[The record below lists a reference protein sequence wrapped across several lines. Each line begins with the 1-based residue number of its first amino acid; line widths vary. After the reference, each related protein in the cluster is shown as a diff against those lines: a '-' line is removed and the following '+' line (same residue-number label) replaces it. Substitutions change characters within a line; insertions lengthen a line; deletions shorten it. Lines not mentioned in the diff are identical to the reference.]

1 MRTPTAVEFLDAWER
16 GFDARQVERGLE
28 LLAIA
33 RPDLAREQLADLS
46 IGARDAALLSLR
58 ETAFGP
64 DMTALVHCP
73 SCGEPLE
80 LAFTTADLRADTPAN
95 PPPLTLQHDGH
106 EVQLRLLTSRDLA
119 AAGEGDLEQRRRILL
134 ERCMVS
140 ARLDGQA
147 AATPPAALAEA
158 AVARLAAADAQA
170 DVQLDVSCAGCGH
183 AWRAPF
189 DIVSFLWTELAAW
202 AERTLREVHVLASH
216 YGWTER
222 EILSLSALRRR
233 HYLGM
238 VRAWPIS

>member
-16 GFDARQVERGLE
+16 GFDAGQVARGLE

-33 RPDLAREQLADLS
+33 RPDVAREQLADLS

-58 ETAFGP
+58 EAAFGP
-64 DMTALVHCP
+64 DMTALVRCP
-73 SCGEPLE
+73 SCGESNE
-80 LAFTTADLRADTPAN
+80 LHFTTADLRVETP
-95 PPPLTLQHDGH
+95 PGPPLTLQHGGR

-119 AAGEGDLEQRRRILL
+119 AAEAANDLDERRRILL
-134 ERCMVS
+134 ARCVVS
-140 ARLDGQA
+140 AHGDASGQL
-147 AATPPAALAEA
+147 PAAVAEA
-158 AVARLAAADAQA
+158 AVARVAAADAQA
-170 DVQLDVSCAGCGH
+170 DVQLGVSCAECGH

-189 DIVSFLWTELAAW
+189 DIVSFLWTELTAW

-222 EILSLSALRRR
+222 EILALSPLRRR